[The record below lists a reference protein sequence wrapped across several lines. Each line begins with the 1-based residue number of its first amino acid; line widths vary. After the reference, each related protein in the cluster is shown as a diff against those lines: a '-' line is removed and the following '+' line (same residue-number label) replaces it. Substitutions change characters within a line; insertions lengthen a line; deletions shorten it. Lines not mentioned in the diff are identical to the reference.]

1 MESSVTYTFQE
12 PFSVMQNRSSQ
23 ASSVSTESSSRAR
36 EDVAFSFATS
46 QRPAMLLT
54 VSTFSQ
60 QYIAVI
66 LAKNGTR
73 PPPFALC
80 FFFFLFWFHTTAKQ
94 LCLLCFTVNRF
105 KPKAGPGVRCDC
117 DSLKGQLR
125 FEDVKVGRLIGY
137 WESNTGR
144 RNSLGPLK
152 PEQDQV
158 VPATY
163 WAT

>member
-36 EDVAFSFATS
+36 EDIAFSFVTS

-66 LAKNGTR
+66 LAKNGTYRFDINTKR
-73 PPPFALC
+73 PATQSKLRLC
-80 FFFFLFWFHTTAKQ
+80 NVCILRCYCNMRQYIILDFGYCYIMKWHKGCLFHLSKYYF
-94 LCLLCFTVNRF
+94 
-105 KPKAGPGVRCDC
+105 
-117 DSLKGQLR
+117 
-125 FEDVKVGRLIGY
+125 VKVPIVIPPVLYILHTYFTHIGY
-137 WESNTGR
+137 
-144 RNSLGPLK
+144 LF
-152 PEQDQV
+152 
-158 VPATY
+158 
-163 WAT
+163 

>member
-1 MESSVTYTFQE
+1 MNGASGGTELCLLIFKKKKVLGTEIPFLFFFPLPVLCVRVRACAEVSVSFDMESSVTYTFQE

-66 LAKNGTR
+66 LARNG
-73 PPPFALC
+73 A
-80 FFFFLFWFHTTAKQ
+80 
-94 LCLLCFTVNRF
+94 
-105 KPKAGPGVRCDC
+105 
-117 DSLKGQLR
+117 
-125 FEDVKVGRLIGY
+125 
-137 WESNTGR
+137 
-144 RNSLGPLK
+144 
-152 PEQDQV
+152 
-158 VPATY
+158 
-163 WAT
+163 

>member
-1 MESSVTYTFQE
+1 MSFDMESSVTYTFQE

-73 PPPFALC
+73 TPAMLKKVPPVVLRSFLGFFLS
-80 FFFFLFWFHTTAKQ
+80 FFFFLLFGVLPKKLFDFLEYRRFSPMFAASGEDAWFY
-94 LCLLCFTVNRF
+94 NR
-105 KPKAGPGVRCDC
+105 
-117 DSLKGQLR
+117 
-125 FEDVKVGRLIGY
+125 
-137 WESNTGR
+137 
-144 RNSLGPLK
+144 
-152 PEQDQV
+152 
-158 VPATY
+158 ATIF
-163 WAT
+163 